1 MNNYNICNM
10 TLITLFIFF
19 GSILPSYAAN
29 SLADQI
35 QTYMEQQSKNK
46 NAGKFSAEDKAI
58 MEKAAADLA
67 KAMPEPGLKVGDKAP
82 DFNLPNAYGKQIKL
96 SSLLKKGPVI
106 INFYRGAWC
115 PFCNLE
121 LRALKQNLPEFKKY
135 GASLV
140 SITPQKPDKSLA
152 QVKKAKL
159 QFNILSDLDSS
170 TIKKYKLFFTLPPKL
185 TNLYKKLGLDVE
197 DFNGKGRNEL
207 PIPGTYVID
216 KKGII
221 RAAYANTDYTK
232 RMEPKA
238 IIDALKK
245 L

>member
-1 MNNYNICNM
+1 MNNHKICN
-10 TLITLFIFF
+10 TALITLFIFF
-19 GSILPSYAAN
+19 GSVSPGFAAN

-46 NAGKFSAEDKAI
+46 KAGKFSAEDKAI

-67 KAMPEPGLKVGDKAP
+67 KAMPDPGLKVGDKAP
-82 DFNLPNAYGKQIKL
+82 DFSLPNAYGKQIKL

-152 QVKKAKL
+152 QVKKAKF
-159 QFNILSDLDSS
+159 QFDILSDLDSS

-185 TNLYKKLGLDVE
+185 TKLYKKLGLDIE
-197 DFNGKGRNEL
+197 SFNGKGRNEL

-216 KKGII
+216 KKGVI

-238 IIDALKK
+238 IINALKK

>member
-1 MNNYNICNM
+1 MNNHKFRNT
-10 TLITLFIFF
+10 TLVTFFIFF
-19 GSILPSYAAN
+19 SSVLPSHAAN

-35 QTYMEQQSKNK
+35 QNYMQQQSTNK
-46 NAGKFSAEDKAI
+46 KAGKFSAEDKAI

-67 KAMPEPGLKVGDKAP
+67 KAMPNPGLKVGDKAP
-82 DFNLPNAYGKQIKL
+82 DFSLPNAYGKQIKL

-121 LRALKQNLPEFKKY
+121 LNALKKNLPEFKKY
-135 GASLV
+135 GASLI

-152 QVKKAKL
+152 QVKKAK
-159 QFNILSDLDSS
+159 FPFDILSDLDSS
-170 TIKKYKLFFTLPPKL
+170 IIKKYKLFFTLPPKL
-185 TNLYKKLGLDVE
+185 TKLYKKLGLDIE
-197 DFNGKGRNEL
+197 AFNGKGRNEL
-207 PIPGTYVID
+207 PVPGTYVVD

-232 RMEPKA
+232 RMEPQA

>member
-1 MNNYNICNM
+1 MNIKTFFK
-10 TLITLFIFF
+10 TLLLSFCVFF
-19 GSILPSYAAN
+19 YMVSTSHAEN

-35 QTYMEQQSKNK
+35 QTYMQQQSKNK
-46 NAGKFSAEDKAI
+46 KAGKFSAEDKAI

-67 KAMPEPGLKVGDKAP
+67 KAMPNPGLKVGDKAP
-82 DFNLPNAYGKQIKL
+82 DFSLPNAYGKQIKL

-152 QVKKAKL
+152 QVKKAKF
-159 QFNILSDLDSS
+159 QFDILSDLDSS

-185 TNLYKKLGLDVE
+185 TKLYKKLGLDIE
-197 DFNGKGRNEL
+197 AFNGKGRNEL
-207 PIPGTYVID
+207 PIPGTYVVD
-216 KKGII
+216 KKGVI
-221 RAAYANTDYTK
+221 RAAYANTDYTR
-232 RMEPKA
+232 RMEPNA

>member
-1 MNNYNICNM
+1 MNIRLPLK
-10 TLITLFIFF
+10 TLLSSFLIATFVVM
-19 GSILPSYAAN
+19 PSHAATT
-29 SLADQI
+29 LADQI
-35 QTYMEQQSKNK
+35 QTYMEQQSKQK
-46 NAGKFSAEDKAI
+46 NAHKFSAEDKAI

-67 KAMPEPGLKVGDKAP
+67 KTMPNPGLKVGEIAP
-82 DFNLPNAYGKQIKL
+82 DFSLPNVYGTQIQL

-121 LRALKQNLPEFKKY
+121 LRSLKQNLPNFKKY
-135 GASLV
+135 GATLI
-140 SITPQKPDKSLA
+140 SITPQKPDKSLE
-152 QVKKAKL
+152 QVKKDK
-159 QFNILSDLDSS
+159 FPFDILSDLDSS
-170 TIKKYKLFFTLPPKL
+170 VIKKYKLFFTLPPKL
-185 TNLYKKLGLDVE
+185 VALYKKLGLDLEV
-197 DFNGKGRNEL
+197 FNGKGRNEL

-221 RAAYANTDYTK
+221 RAVYANTDYTK
-232 RMEPKA
+232 RMEPQA